1 MHDYFEILGV
11 SPDARAR
18 DIRQAGR
25 RRATAP
31 HPDFCQD
38 PDGSPRTAAEAAAPD
53 PASSDLAD
61 AAIDFVDMA
70 AVVARMQAAFFAAAR
85 SRSRGW

>member
-31 HPDFCQD
+31 HPDFCHESDTPPRAGGD
-38 PDGSPRTAAEAAAPD
+38 PTVEPD
-53 PASSDLAD
+53 PASAELKD
-61 AAIDFVDMA
+61 AAIDFVDMT
-70 AVVARMQAAFFAAAR
+70 AVVARMQAAFFGAR
-85 SRSRGW
+85 TRGE